1 MADVIRLE
9 ATVRTDFG
17 KGFARRSRMAGKV
30 PAVVYGP
37 NLAPVHVELPGHE
50 VFMIVKNNRQATL
63 SIAFDGKE
71 QLAVI
76 KDVQRHP
83 VRRDILHVDLVAVEG

>member
-17 KGFARRSRMAGKV
+17 KGFARRCRMAGKV

-37 NLAPVHVELPGHE
+37 GLDPIHVELDAHE
-50 VFMIVKNNRQATL
+50 VFMVVKNDRKATL
-63 SIAFDGKE
+63 AIAFDGKE
-71 QLAVI
+71 QLTVI
-76 KDVQRHP
+76 KEIQRHP
-83 VRRDILHVDLVAVEG
+83 VRRDIMHLDLVPAQA